1 MQASCITRQKTKIKK
16 MKIRVGLG
24 FDVHQLEEGRDFY
37 LGGIKLPA
45 SKGAVGHSDADVLI
59 HAICDAL
66 LGAANLRD
74 IGFHYSNTDPR
85 WSGMDSKF
93 FLQDVIRM
101 LSEKGWSVEN
111 IDCTL
116 CLEAPKVN
124 PHIPEMKKVLAPL
137 MNISEDD
144 ISIKATT
151 AERLGYI
158 GREEGVNAYAVALI
172 RKE

>member
-1 MQASCITRQKTKIKK
+1 

-24 FDVHQLEEGRDFY
+24 FDVHQLEEGRDFF
-37 LGGIKLPA
+37 LGGIKLPS

-74 IGFHYSNTDPR
+74 IGFHYSNKDPR
-85 WSGMDSKF
+85 WSGMDSKY
-93 FLQDVIRM
+93 FLQDVTR
-101 LSEKGWSVEN
+101 LLAEKGWIIEN
-111 IDCTL
+111 VDCTL

-124 PHIPEMKKVLAPL
+124 PHIPEMKRVLAPL
-137 MNISEDD
+137 MNITEED

-172 RKE
+172 KKNS